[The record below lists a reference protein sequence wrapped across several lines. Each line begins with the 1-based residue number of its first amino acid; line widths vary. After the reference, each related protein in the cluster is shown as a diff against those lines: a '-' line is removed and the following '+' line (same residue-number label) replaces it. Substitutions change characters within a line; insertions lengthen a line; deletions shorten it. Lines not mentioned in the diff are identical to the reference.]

1 MQDGMAEVRTR
12 SAGELLAMQRTVFE
26 AARPESLDRRRDRI
40 RRAIALLVDNAD
52 PLAQA
57 MSDDFGNR
65 SRELSMLTDL
75 LPAVNLGKYCLKH
88 LKRWARP
95 ERRATSFPL
104 GLLGGRAEVRHEPKG
119 VIGIVSPWNFPVG
132 LTFAPMMQAFAAG
145 NRVLLKPS
153 ELTPQTSALIATLVH
168 RAFSPEEAAVVTGGA
183 DIAAQFVS
191 LPFDHLVFTGSTA
204 TGRKVAEAAA
214 RNLLPVTLEL
224 GGKSPVIIGRSANV
238 ARAAERIAIGKLM
251 NAGQV
256 CLAPDYLVVP
266 EERGPEIVE
275 ALKASVS
282 ALYPAVLTNADYT
295 AIVND
300 GHYERL
306 RGLITDAVSKGA
318 AATEINPASEDA
330 SSSNS
335 RKLPLTILTGVSDDM
350 EVMRQEIFGPVLPIM
365 TYRQIDEAI
374 AYVNAH
380 SRPLGLYY
388 FGDEQAEE
396 DEVLRRTISGGVT
409 VNDVIFHIAQDDL
422 PFGGTGESGMGHY
435 HGPEGFRSFSHAR
448 AIYRQPRIDVSG
460 IAGIKP
466 PYGTATR
473 RALRML
479 LRK

>member
-12 SAGELLAMQRTVFE
+12 SAGELLAMQRTAFE
-26 AARPESLDRRRDRI
+26 VARPESLDRRRDRI
-40 RRAIALLVDNAD
+40 SRAIALLVDNAD
-52 PLAQA
+52 LLAQA

-153 ELTPQTSALIATLVH
+153 EFTPQTSALIATLVH
-168 RAFSPEEAAVVTGGA
+168 RVFSPEEAAVVTGGA

-214 RNLLPVTLEL
+214 RNLVPVTLEL
-224 GGKSPVIIGRSANV
+224 GGKSPVIIGRSADV

-256 CLAPDYLVVP
+256 CLAPDYLLVP
-266 EERGPEIVE
+266 EERAPDIVE

-282 ALYPAVLTNADYT
+282 ALYPAVLANDDYT

-306 RGLITDAVSKGA
+306 RGLIADAVAKGA
-318 AATEINPASEDA
+318 SATEINPAREDA

-335 RKLPLTILTGVSDDM
+335 RRLPLTLLTGVSDDM
-350 EVMRQEIFGPVLPIM
+350 DVMQEEIFGPFLPIK

-380 SRPLGLYY
+380 PRPLGLYY
-388 FGDEQAEE
+388 FGEDGTEE
-396 DEVLRRTISGGVT
+396 NEVLRRTISGGVT

-422 PFGGTGESGMGHY
+422 PFGGTGDSGMGHY
-435 HGPEGFRSFSHAR
+435 HGPEGFRAFSHAR

-466 PYGTATR
+466 PYGRATR